1 MELTE
6 VLYARERGVVTIT
19 LNRPDIDNKMTTQTY
34 QEVRE
39 ALRSAEA
46 DEEAGVVVLTGA
58 GTKAFSVGGDFGAHK
73 ARTPANFRRHLGV
86 LMDVAMLIR
95 NCGKPVIAA
104 VNGLCF
110 GGAHQMVLLCDLTI
124 AAENAR
130 FGQHGVRRGTAP
142 IFWGTQI
149 LPRIVGEKRA
159 REIAFLCFE
168 YDAQEALRMGLVN
181 KVVPQAELMAE
192 TRRWCDRLLEMSPT
206 GLRIAKTSL
215 NYGSDLHYSGVWHA
229 REMLAMVA
237 GTPEFAEAVD
247 SDRAGRPPRWTA
259 GS

>member
-6 VLYARERGVVTIT
+6 VLYGRERGVVTIT
-19 LNRPDIDNKMTTQTY
+19 LNRPEADNTMTTRTY
-34 QEVRE
+34 LEVRE
-39 ALRSAEA
+39 ALRAAEA
-46 DEEAGVVVLTGA
+46 DEEAGVLVLTGA
-58 GTKAFSVGGDFGAHK
+58 GSKAFSVGGDFQAHK

-86 LMDVAMLIR
+86 LMDVAVLIR

-142 IFWGTQI
+142 IFWGTQL

-181 KVVPQAELMAE
+181 KVVPQEELMAE
-192 TRRWCDRLLEMSPT
+192 TRRWCDRLLQMSPT

-215 NYGSDLHYSGVWHA
+215 NYGSDQHYAGVWHA

-237 GTPEFAEAVD
+237 GTAEFAEAVD
-247 SDRAGRPPRWTA
+247 SDREGRPPRRRA
-259 GS
+259 GG